1 MFRKNEL
8 FCSKPQGIKTKQY
21 NAASCWNES
30 LSAFAGLARLWRI
43 KSLLIIFFLAI
54 FLNTCNG
61 GKMPE
66 KTTHS
71 PSIKDITDSAWKKLS
86 EKTIY
91 FGHQSVGFNII
102 DGIKDVM
109 KENPQIRLNIVE
121 TNDPSEFNTHLFA
134 HSKVGKNMDPKSKI
148 DAFANFMEK
157 GIGEKTDIAFFKF
170 CYVDITAGTDIDK
183 VFDDYKSTMARLK
196 GIFPEM
202 RFIHTTVPITF
213 KPTGIKG
220 WIRKGKNLIKKIIG
234 RPVFDYLDNVN
245 RNRFNEM
252 VRKEYNGK
260 EPIFDLAKIES
271 TFPNGTRSSFI
282 KDGKTY
288 YSLVSDYTHDGGHLN
303 EKGRKIIAEQ
313 LLIFLAGLCQ

>member
-1 MFRKNEL
+1 MANINRYEML
-8 FCSKPQGIKTKQY
+8 FKHISALTIFL
-21 NAASCWNES
+21 
-30 LSAFAGLARLWRI
+30 LST
-43 KSLLIIFFLAI
+43 LLIG
-54 FLNTCNG
+54 CNG
-61 GKMPE
+61 GDMQE
-66 KTTHS
+66 KKGS
-71 PSIKDITDSAWKKLS
+71 FPFIKDIPDSEWKKLS
-86 EKTIY
+86 EKKIY

-102 DGIKDVM
+102 DGIKDVI
-109 KENPQIRLNIVE
+109 KENPQIKLNIVE
-121 TNDPSEFNTHLFA
+121 TNDPSEFNAPLFA
-134 HSKVGKNMDPKSKI
+134 HSRVGKNTEPKSKI
-148 DAFANFMEK
+148 DTFANFMEK

-170 CYVDITAGTDIDK
+170 CYVDVTAGTDIEK
-183 VFDDYKSTMARLK
+183 VFDGYKSTMARLK

-234 RPVFDYLDNVN
+234 RPVFDYQDNVN

-288 YSLVSDYTHDGGHLN
+288 YSLISDYTDDGGHLN
-303 EKGRKIIAEQ
+303 EKGRKIVAEQ
-313 LLIFLAGLCQ
+313 LLILLVGLCE